1 MMIDIFDFLRLTKD
15 TEKEQILEI
24 VQYLTQFKETL
35 EFALNNISI
44 DNLSDELIGKLNSL
58 GADIQRRDD
67 ERIDELAQVS
77 NKSLTIS
84 DVCNSDTFKEAVAK
98 EVSEYTTFN
107 VNFETGH
114 LEYLIKVEGE
124 NG

>member
-35 EFALNNISI
+35 EFALNNIST

-67 ERIDELAQVS
+67 ERTDELAQVS

-84 DVCNSDTFKEAVAK
+84 DVCNSDAFKEAVAK
-98 EVSEYTTFN
+98 EASKYTTFN
-107 VNFETGH
+107 INFDTGH
-114 LEYLIKVEGE
+114 LEYSIK
-124 NG
+124 